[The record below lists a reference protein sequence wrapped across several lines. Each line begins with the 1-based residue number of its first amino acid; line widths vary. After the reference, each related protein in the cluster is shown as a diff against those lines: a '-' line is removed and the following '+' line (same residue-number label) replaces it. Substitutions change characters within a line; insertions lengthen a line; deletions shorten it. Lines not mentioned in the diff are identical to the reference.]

1 MKSFIIKTVQLL
13 SVIIIIGIIVIAVGA
28 WITPQRAKL
37 TVKVCYDIAD
47 IEISKCQNYE
57 NGCINPK
64 VLVNVVSD
72 SPNATASVINHEG
85 FYVIKNN
92 GHEPRVIHIDKGEHR
107 YETFGCS
114 EEKK

>member
-1 MKSFIIKTVQLL
+1 MKSFLIKAVQLL
-13 SVIIIIGIIVIAVGA
+13 SAIMIVGIIINIIGA

-37 TVKVCYDIAD
+37 TVKVCYEIAD
-47 IEISKCQNYE
+47 IEIAKCQSYE

-72 SPNATASVINHEG
+72 IPNATASVINHEG

-92 GHEPRVIHIDKGEHR
+92 GHEPRVIHIDKGEDR
-107 YETFGCS
+107 YETFGCDKK
-114 EEKK
+114 EE